1 MPDSVEY
8 GVNKFRGW
16 CLEHCHQII
25 DTTHAEHRP
34 DGIELGQ
41 SANDPC
47 TVLRV
52 YLNHDVGGDLT
63 SQKVLVVADGVT
75 GNDPS
80 SFQSLNPILSR
91 SARDPNLRPNA
102 LESGA
107 DYVTQSTH
115 KMLSAFSQA
124 SMIHV
129 SDPDFDE
136 HRFRENLNMH
146 TSTSPQYAL
155 IASLDV
161 ARKQMSIEGVSR
173 RSLCIETA
181 ARLRSAIDQTNV
193 FSVLTL
199 SNMLP
204 QELLK
209 DNVSLDPTKLTIDC
223 SRSGFTAR
231 KIQLALFEH
240 YGIQV
245 EKVTHNTVSIL
256 VTLGTTDSKVLRL
269 LRALQALAIKAPGD
283 GATRITAPATL
294 PKLRVVTAG
303 PADSLGAVD

>member
-1 MPDSVEY
+1 
-8 GVNKFRGW
+8 
-16 CLEHCHQII
+16 
-25 DTTHAEHRP
+25 
-34 DGIELGQ
+34 
-41 SANDPC
+41 
-47 TVLRV
+47 
-52 YLNHDVGGDLT
+52 VGGDLT